1 MKRFAV
7 LYFFYLALLFILLYA
22 DTSAFSLW
30 LNDQQTNLTLH
41 LLDLFLKPEQLKGID
56 IWITPHYKIY
66 ISQACNGFIP
76 VFFLWAAILAYPAK
90 LWYKILW
97 LGITYVVF
105 AIVNT
110 LRLLIVVYFAEQAE
124 GGSSFYWSHD
134 LLGNAILMLTG
145 LGLFIA
151 FIKLSSNTP
160 SPLQ

>member
-1 MKRFAV
+1 MKRFAA
-7 LYFFYLALLFILLYA
+7 LYFFYLMILFTLLYA
-22 DTSAFSLW
+22 NTSVFSIW
-30 LNDQQTNLTLH
+30 LNKQQTELTLY
-41 LLDLFLKPEQLKGID
+41 LLNIFLEPGQLKGID
-56 IWITPHYKIY
+56 IWITPQYKIY

-124 GGSSFYWSHD
+124 GGSNFYWSHD
-134 LLGNAILMLTG
+134 LLGNAILMATG
-145 LGLFIA
+145 LGLFIT
-151 FIKLSSNTP
+151 FIKTSSNTP
-160 SPLQ
+160 SQLR